1 MKLDKKHKTWIGIGS
16 GIAIIGTAIGIKVH
30 RNKKER
36 SLSEPNS
43 QLFLPPSENQ
53 KAAITFPLKFGDRN
67 NMVKRFQAWANK
79 QAGKIQ
85 MIIGRNIILKEDG
98 IFGKNTL
105 AAVKVLL
112 KSNTISKTYFD
123 NYKM

>member
-16 GIAIIGTAIGIKVH
+16 GMALIGTAIGIKVH

-53 KAAITFPLKFGDRN
+53 KTAITFPLKFGDRN
-67 NMVKRFQAWANK
+67 NMVKRFQIWANK

-85 MIIGRNIILKEDG
+85 MITGRNIILKEDG

-112 KSNTISKTYFD
+112 KSDTISKTYFD